1 MSIDKISSL
10 VQNQF
15 PDFYKEEGPQFL
27 AFIQAYYEYLE
38 EQGKLTDSVRNL
50 KSYSDVN
57 TTLDEYLEYFINT
70 FLPSVPFEVF
80 ADKRIMIKY
89 IREFNRSRGTLA
101 SYRLLFRTLYNEE
114 IDVEFPADQILK
126 VSDGDWR
133 LDRYLVSSYDPAT
146 YQFIGKTIKGQESKS
161 EALVEDIVRKNI
173 RGRDLMQIIV
183 SNVRGAFAHLE
194 PIRLLSDQ
202 TGVGHA
208 PLIESGIAN
217 TEIISGGGEYR
228 VGDILDLVSNDLGEF
243 AKVAVTKVQ
252 NFGGVLTFRIVQGG
266 SGYTPSTDPDGSVI
280 TFTGGDGA
288 EPASFILGPGDIVDR
303 FAISINTDLIG
314 ANTVYG
320 SKSPSVLSKDG
331 VSRQMIT
338 FANVE
343 LSSVD
348 YGFREQDQTG
358 ELDFRDHEN
367 ALLNIA
373 NTVELSVGDSL
384 YGSTSGANAIIT
396 DVVTLTAGDT
406 VLKIDSHK
414 RFTDTENV
422 TIDTDSGPVIGT
434 VTEFQSNTIGFH
446 PMQIG
451 ILSGET
457 ISEGDEIV
465 GLISNTFGVVKH
477 LGQTFA
483 GAYTPDS
490 GPNRDLINLRVTAN
504 NTANLTSQLDNGPMS
519 SFLEDEGIRK
529 VDSSTEIGN
538 VVFTTSNTEIENIYT
553 KLEDAFNFEATT
565 FGSIVN
571 LSLPVGGEGFSQAPT
586 IDIIENDIAVL
597 GIGEQYLTIQS
608 DDVNWDSANSSFLGP
623 DTNDRFVQ
631 TSTGASGDV
640 KGGKDSPQP
649 AVIQHPNGTYET
661 VVRVWQDFLQRE
673 PGNVTFANN
682 QTVTLNIYDSSYTPG
697 TIDTRSVSDTATG
710 KIVFVED
717 RGVLGKN
724 ANVISTVGANG
735 SITQVRVLDS
745 GFSYKNG
752 EVVIVET
759 TNRDQATSAT
769 LRLDVRDVANSEGYY
784 ASTRSHLDS
793 LRGFIQDSN
802 FYQEYSYQIVSPV
815 SLDRYK
821 EYALNLVHP
830 AGQALFGKFR
840 SQSNTNI
847 DVEVTSNNS
856 VQKYAGT
863 VELTE
868 GSFDVVGTDTEFE
881 TNFANGDLIIVEYAD
896 RSFYSIPINTITS
909 DTEANLT
916 IAWANSNIASAN
928 VYYRSGSI

>member
-15 PDFYKEEGPQFL
+15 PDFYKEEGPKFL
-27 AFIQAYYEYLE
+27 AFIEAYYAYLE
-38 EQGKLTDSVRNL
+38 EQGKMTDAVRNL

-57 TTLDEYLEYFINT
+57 TTIDEYLEYFINT

-161 EALVEDIVRKNI
+161 EALVEDIIRKNI

-183 SNVRGAFAHLE
+183 SNVKGTFAQLE
-194 PIRLLSDQ
+194 PIRLLSDN

-208 PLIESGIAN
+208 PLIETGIAN
-217 TEIISGGGEYR
+217 TEIISPGGEYR
-228 VGDILDLVSNDLGEF
+228 IGDTFDLISNDLGEF
-243 AKVAVTKVQ
+243 AKIVVTDIE
-252 NFGGVLTFRIVQGG
+252 NFGGVLTFAIQEGG

-288 EPASFILGPGDIVDR
+288 LPASFILSQGDIVDR

-314 ANTVYG
+314 ANTIYG
-320 SKSPSVLSKDG
+320 PKAPSAPSKDG
-331 VSRQMIT
+331 VSRQMVT

-343 LSSVD
+343 LSAVD
-348 YGFREQDQTG
+348 YGFREQNQSG
-358 ELDFRDHEN
+358 EIDFRDNEN
-367 ALLNIA
+367 CVLRIA
-373 NTVELSVGDSL
+373 NTAQIDVGDSL
-384 YGSTSGANAIIT
+384 YGSTTGANAIVT
-396 DVVTLTAGDT
+396 DVLTLTDGDT
-406 VLKIDSHK
+406 TLKVDTHL
-414 RFTDTENV
+414 RFQTSEQV
-422 TIDTDSGPVIGT
+422 TIDLDSGPVIGT
-434 VTEFQSNTIGFH
+434 VSDYSANVIGFH

-457 ISEGDEIV
+457 LSIGDEIV
-465 GLISNTFGVVKH
+465 GETSNTFGRVIH
-477 LGQTFA
+477 LGQTFV

-490 GPNRDLINLRVTAN
+490 GPARDLVNFRVTAN
-504 NTANLTSQLDNGPMS
+504 NSANLTSQFESGPMG
-519 SFLEDEGIRK
+519 SFLENESVRK
-529 VDSSTEIGN
+529 VNSTGSIGN
-538 VVFTTSNTEIENIYT
+538 VVFTTSNSEIENIYT
-553 KLEDAFNFEATT
+553 KLSDAFNFEATT

-571 LSLPVGGEGFSQAPT
+571 LSLPVGGEGFSQAPK
-586 IDIIENDIAVL
+586 IDIEERDIALL
-597 GIGEQYLTIQS
+597 GIGEQYLTVQS
-608 DDVNWDSANSSFLGP
+608 DDVNWNSSNSQFLGP
-623 DTNDRFVQ
+623 DTNDRVIQ
-631 TSTGASGDV
+631 SSTGASGDV

-673 PGNVTFANN
+673 PGNVTYANN
-682 QTVTLNIYDSSYTPG
+682 STITFEIYDSSYTPG
-697 TIDTRSVSDTATG
+697 TIDTRTVSDTASG
-710 KIVFVED
+710 KVVFVED
-717 RGVLGKN
+717 KGVLGKN
-724 ANVISTVGANG
+724 ANVIATVGANG
-735 SITQVRVLDS
+735 AISKVRVLDS
-745 GFSYKNG
+745 GFSYKDG

-759 TNRDQATSAT
+759 PNRPQATSAT
-769 LRLDVRDVANSEGYY
+769 LRLTVEGVSNSEGYY

-847 DVEVTSNNS
+847 DVVVSSNNS
-856 VQKYAGT
+856 VEKYAGT
-863 VELTE
+863 VELTD
-868 GSFDVVGTDTEFE
+868 GSFDVTGTGTTFE
-881 TNFANGDLIIVEYAD
+881 QNFANGDLMIVEYD
-896 RSFYSIPINTITS
+896 YKKFYSIPINSVIS
-909 DTEANLT
+909 DTQANLT
-916 IAWANSNIASAN
+916 IAWANSNIAVAN

>member
-1 MSIDKISSL
+1 
-10 VQNQF
+10 
-15 PDFYKEEGPQFL
+15 
-27 AFIQAYYEYLE
+27 
-38 EQGKLTDSVRNL
+38 
-50 KSYSDVN
+50 
-57 TTLDEYLEYFINT
+57 
-70 FLPSVPFEVF
+70 
-80 ADKRIMIKY
+80 
-89 IREFNRSRGTLA
+89 
-101 SYRLLFRTLYNEE
+101 
-114 IDVEFPADQILK
+114 
-126 VSDGDWR
+126 
-133 LDRYLVSSYDPAT
+133 VSSYDPAT

-529 VDSSTEIGN
+529 VNSSTEIGN

-863 VELTE
+863 VALTE